1 MIAYIQFLFSVKL
14 SFYLL
19 SISLLS
25 PKMAFA
31 FILKVQAG
39 FQVLSQLIKQQQKPP
54 QNPQM
59 NDTSKLCMYHTPLW
73 DVHYSR
79 YETKRQKHSFLVG
92 HESSYEHHGSL

>member
-54 QNPQM
+54 QNP
-59 NDTSKLCMYHTPLW
+59 
-73 DVHYSR
+73 
-79 YETKRQKHSFLVG
+79 TKAPN
-92 HESSYEHHGSL
+92 E